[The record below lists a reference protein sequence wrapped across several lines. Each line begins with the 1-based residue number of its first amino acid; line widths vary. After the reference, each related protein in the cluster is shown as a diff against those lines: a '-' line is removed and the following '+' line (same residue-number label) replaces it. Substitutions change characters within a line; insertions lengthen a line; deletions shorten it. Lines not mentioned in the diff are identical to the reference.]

1 MAVYAPPLTA
11 ACRVPA
17 GPARC
22 GNAVCQPATAAVI
35 AVQISSSSTVSVIGM
50 TLLPPCC
57 AQGGG
62 AVEGSVSRVST

>member
-1 MAVYAPPLTA
+1 
-11 ACRVPA
+11 
-17 GPARC
+17 
-22 GNAVCQPATAAVI
+22 
-35 AVQISSSSTVSVIGM
+35 VSVIGM